1 MFSSD
6 NENNRTNNLT
16 LKSHKNKGSTFY
28 FLLVDYFQKQF
39 RLKRMDYAI
48 LVEYKWVLDANC

>member
-48 LVEYKWVLDANC
+48 LVEYK